1 MGPAVDEAFDAL
13 IVGSTRDGTVND
25 IVVDMWPRRR
35 RHSTVRPTSDLS
47 LFAQVSTLYLT

>member
-1 MGPAVDEAFDAL
+1 MDEAFDAL

-47 LFAQVSTLYLT
+47 LFAQVRTLYLT